1 MKLKMTKQTQSN
13 LNRNFFPL
21 ALEEP
26 EKFFIILQQGFESEG
41 FFWTEE
47 PFRHIYIL
55 RTEDKPSPYDEGITE
70 FEKHSRKINNNM
82 WFGLAKCMA
91 FWWHIKEQ
99 KNIESIV
106 IVQTNDEFLV
116 SSLKEENEPLLIF
129 LPQTNEFELIS
140 EKDEVDESRYTT
152 HRYIVKIQLINK

>member
-1 MKLKMTKQTQSN
+1 MAKRPQPD
-13 LNRNFFPL
+13 LNRNYLPFG
-21 ALEEP
+21 LEEP

-55 RTEDKPSPYDEGITE
+55 RTEDRPNPYDEEITE
-70 FEKHSRKINNNM
+70 FERHSRKINNIM

-91 FWWHIKEQ
+91 LWGHIKEN
-99 KNIESIV
+99 KTIESIV
-106 IVQTNDEFLV
+106 IVQTNDKFLV
-116 SSLKEENEPLLIF
+116 SSLKEDNEPLLIF

-140 EKDEVDESRYTT
+140 QQDEVDESRYTT
-152 HRYIVKIQLINK
+152 HKYIVKLQLLNR